1 MTEPAGHLDLVAAAI
16 GGFVFD
22 WDLAT
27 GVVSRS
33 RGISDL
39 LGYSLD
45 EVATDAA
52 WWHER
57 VHPDDLTR
65 VESATRAAVTDPTVH
80 RLKADYRV
88 RHANGAYRWIANHTW
103 LVRDDAGRVVRMIG
117 LTSDTAAS
125 SLAGELGIQPGTT
138 LAEEEVL
145 EHIRFARA
153 EAQTARDRMTFL
165 QQLSA
170 DLTQTLSRSTVTA
183 VVVRNLIDA
192 FGAATGGVVELSEDG
207 REFILLGTIGLDD
220 DARADWTRW
229 PVELPTAARDAVRTR
244 EPVLLR
250 NIDEYVARFSRSPVL
265 DSTGRNGAWIALPLL
280 VEDRVVGVL
289 SMSLR
294 APREFPPDERQ
305 FMQAFADL
313 CAQGLERARLYERER
328 IARDRAER
336 LQAMT
341 AVLANTRTMEEI
353 GAAFSRE
360 VREISEADTC
370 IVHRVSADGSF
381 IEALGSSGYSTEYV
395 GAWQR
400 VPFSARTPGTDAIRS
415 RMPQWWP
422 NPESVAAVYPHL
434 AELMKASSR
443 EALAVV
449 PLMNGDAPL
458 GVVSLGYRHRRA
470 FDATIREYL
479 LALGNRC
486 AQAMERAQFYES
498 ESEARRDAEAANK
511 AKGEFLAMMSHELRT
526 PLNAIDGYAELLEM
540 EIRGPLSEAQR
551 NDIGRIRKSQRVLL
565 GLITDILNYVRV
577 EAGQVHYATEP
588 VRIADLADAVIPLVA
603 PQADSKRLSLSVRSN
618 GGPAVAMADSDK
630 LQQVL
635 LNLLANAVKFTDEG
649 GAVSLDWTVCDK
661 RVEIRVADSGIG
673 VPDERLE
680 AIFEPFVQVD
690 TSLTRV
696 HHGTGLGLAISRE
709 LVRGMGGDL
718 RVKSAVGIGSTFT
731 VTLPAQL
738 AN

>member
-1 MTEPAGHLDLVAAAI
+1 MKEPAEQLDLVAAAI

-22 WDLAT
+22 WDLAS
-27 GVVSRS
+27 GVVRRS
-33 RGISDL
+33 KGVTDL
-39 LGYSLD
+39 LGYAFE
-45 EVATDAA
+45 EVVANAG

-65 VESATRAAVTDPTVH
+65 VESATRAAVMDPTLN
-80 RLKADYRV
+80 RLRADYRV
-88 RHANGAYRWIANHTW
+88 RHADGSYRWIANHTW
-103 LVRDDAGRVVRMIG
+103 LVRDASARVIRMIG
-117 LTSDTAAS
+117 VTSDTAAS
-125 SLAGELGIQPGTT
+125 SLAGELGIQPGSP
-138 LAEEEVL
+138 LESEQVL

-153 EAQTARDRMTFL
+153 EAQTARDRMSFL
-165 QQLSA
+165 QRLSA
-170 DLTQTLSRSTVTA
+170 DLTQTLSRSSVTA

-192 FGAATGGVVELSEDG
+192 FGATTGGVVELSEDG
-207 REFILLGTIGLDD
+207 REFLLLGTIGLDD
-220 DARADWTRW
+220 DSRATWRRW

-250 NIDEYVARFSRSPVL
+250 NLDEYVSRFSRSPIM
-265 DSTGRNGAWIALPLL
+265 DRNGVTGAWIALPLL
-280 VEDRVVGVL
+280 VEDRVIGVL

-294 APREFPPDERQ
+294 APRDFPADERQ

-328 IARDRAER
+328 VARDRAER

-341 AVLANTRTMEEI
+341 AVLANTKTMEEI
-353 GAAFSRE
+353 GTAFSRE

-370 IVHRVSADGSF
+370 IVHRLTPDGQF
-381 IEALGSSGYSTEYV
+381 IEALGSSGYSIEYV

-400 VPFSARTPGTDAIRS
+400 VPSSARTPGTDAIRS
-415 RMPQWWP
+415 KIPQWWP

-434 AELMKASSR
+434 AELMRAASR

-449 PLMNGDAPL
+449 PLMNGDTPL

-498 ESEARRDAEAANK
+498 ESDARRDAEAANK

-540 EIRGPLSEAQR
+540 GIHGPLTEAQR
-551 NDIGRIRKSQRVLL
+551 NDVGRIRKSQRVLL
-565 GLITDILNYVRV
+565 GLITDILNYVRI
-577 EAGQVHYATEP
+577 EAGQLRYALEP
-588 VRIADLADAVIPLVA
+588 VRIADLADSVIPLVA
-603 PQADSKRLSLSVRSN
+603 PQADVKGLELSVRSN
-618 GGPAVAMADSDK
+618 GGPAIAMADSDK

-635 LNLLANAVKFTDEG
+635 LNLLSNAVKFTDDG
-649 GAVSLDWTVCDK
+649 GRVSLDWSLCDQ

-690 TSLTRV
+690 TSLTRI

-718 RVKSAVGIGSTFT
+718 RVESSVGIGSTFT
-731 VTLPAQL
+731 VTLPAR
-738 AN
+738 ATI